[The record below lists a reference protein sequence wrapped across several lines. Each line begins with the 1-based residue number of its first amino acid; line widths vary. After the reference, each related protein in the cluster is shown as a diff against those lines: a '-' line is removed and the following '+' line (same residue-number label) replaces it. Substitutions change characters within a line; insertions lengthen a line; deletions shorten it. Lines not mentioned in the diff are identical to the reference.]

1 MQTLDPSDIRRLVA
15 SVPHWHHILTF
26 PHGIATPGA
35 YDPASLLQK
44 CDLPDLRGKR
54 VLDVGTRDGFFAF
67 ECERRGAEVVAIDH
81 IAPHHTGF
89 ETAKAIYGSKVEY
102 VQANVYEITPERF
115 GTFDVILF
123 LGVLYHLRHPLLAL
137 DRLRGV
143 CRELLIV
150 ESLVCDARVFTGM
163 ETGRPLAEL
172 APGLGDIPIAQFLP
186 MDVYHRDHSNIWSP
200 NVACLRAM
208 IEDAQFTTAMPKTW
222 GDRALVQARPKKD
235 ERATWRAV
243 ADSGLVP

>member
-1 MQTLDPSDIRRLVA
+1 MQTLEPSDIRRLVD

-26 PHGIATPGA
+26 PHGITTPGA
-35 YDPASLLQK
+35 YDPGWLLQK
-44 CDLPDLRGKR
+44 CELPDLRGKR

-89 ETAKAIYGSKVEY
+89 EVAKTIYGSRVEF
-102 VQANVYEITPERF
+102 VQANVYDITPERF
-115 GTFDVILF
+115 GTFDVVLF

-137 DRLRGV
+137 DQLRSV

-150 ESLVCDARVFTGM
+150 ESLVCDARVFTGL
-163 ETGRPLAEL
+163 ETGQPLAEL
-172 APGLGDIPIAQFLP
+172 APALRDIPIAQFLP
-186 MDVYHRDHSNIWSP
+186 LDVYHRDDSNKWSP

-208 IEDAQFTTAMPKTW
+208 VEDAQFATEPPKTW
-222 GDRALVQARPKKD
+222 GDRAMVHAHPKKD

-243 ADSGLVP
+243 ADGGLVP